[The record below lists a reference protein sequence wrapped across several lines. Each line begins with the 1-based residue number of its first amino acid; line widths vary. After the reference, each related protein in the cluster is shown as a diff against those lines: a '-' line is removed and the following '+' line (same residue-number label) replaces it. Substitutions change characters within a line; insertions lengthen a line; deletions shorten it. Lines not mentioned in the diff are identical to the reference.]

1 MLFCL
6 LYYNVLLFFFFSS
19 RRRHTRCALV
29 TGVQTCALPIS
40 ERIGQYR
47 IIDIIGRGGMGAVY
61 KGERVGGD
69 FHHIVAIKL
78 IKPGLLSETLVERF
92 QHERQA
98 LADLGHPNIARLFDG
113 GQTAEGLPYIV
124 MESVDGDSLG
134 DWLLKDKPSLRSEE
148 HTSE

>member
-1 MLFCL
+1 
-6 LYYNVLLFFFFSS
+6 
-19 RRRHTRCALV
+19 
-29 TGVQTCALPIS
+29 
-40 ERIGQYR
+40 
-47 IIDIIGRGGMGAVY
+47 MGAVY

-124 MESVDGDSLG
+124 MEYVDGDSLG
-134 DWLLKDKPSLRSEE
+134 DWLFKDKPSLDKRLDLPETVCDAVAFA
-148 HTSE
+148 HRNMNFTPPNYPT